1 MKLKNLFLVGS
12 ISLATMSQ
20 ATTIPFTG
28 GSNNGVAICKNHE
41 VYAWGSNEIDSYKNL
56 LGLDTTTSE
65 YMNSICF
72 SPQLVNRNGIIFKQV
87 ESIAGYYNPIMA
99 VSNKGIV
106 YYWGVMNNT
115 LNTQPTPFKSNQNNG
130 YNEDGTLGGEFLG
143 NVKKIKGSDDKFM
156 VLLNDSISLIY
167 TEENGIDTIK
177 NEQGEVIE
185 NIIDISARDNS
196 FFILT
201 SEGTMYGSGSWD
213 GHGSSNIDKV
223 DSVNVMKPV
232 LLEKTM
238 EPLKN
243 VVGMSAGCVCS
254 FAVTKDGKAF
264 GWGDGGWG
272 GCPGVGER
280 KSITYAKPI
289 LAGDYKKISGLD
301 YLSNVKQVG
310 AGRGYGVAIT
320 FDGYLLYWG
329 NNDGN
334 GGVAAADRSEEALEK
349 PIFLTYKDGSIVND
363 AVAIECGHNFA
374 FVVNKKNEYFA
385 FGLNDMGQCG
395 ISRDEKIINYLQPM
409 IIPCELGTPC
419 PSVHLLGD
427 TTTICSNDIL
437 SIEAFVS
444 SIAEETDYTLSWF
457 LNGEKLAATTP
468 SYDAESEGEYK
479 IVMTPKDSLC
489 AITSS
494 YIYVK
499 HEEPIITSIDS
510 ETILSDIEDIKNQ
523 DLIFDLHSE
532 KETNLVIFSDENCTE
547 LIDSIS
553 VVAGENSIK
562 VAGAVASV
570 EENGAHIWAKE
581 VIQTTM
587 YPKEEFDGAKEGS
600 IFMNQGVMLQTIN
613 NAKLR
618 SFKCKFKTIFGS
630 SEISITPFIYKAY
643 EENTQIMFE
652 SYWEGK
658 KQIFSIDDKGTE
670 CTITCDTIIP
680 NNGIYV
686 VGMELEGSGYIIYT
700 QNVLASN
707 QGSSPLF
714 NESISDINNLGIE
727 WVGNTMVS
735 TSGIPM
741 QENSYYDIVFTD
753 IESSNCGATKLT
765 TLLTTTTNI
774 KDAFDAPINPDT
786 LVDVYNANGI
796 LLKKQ
801 VKYQNAFDRLK
812 SGIYM
817 INGVKI
823 IYVKK

>member
-1 MKLKNLFLVGS
+1 MK
-12 ISLATMSQ
+12 
-20 ATTIPFTG
+20 
-28 GSNNGVAICKNHE
+28 
-41 VYAWGSNEIDSYKNL
+41 
-56 LGLDTTTSE
+56 
-65 YMNSICF
+65 
-72 SPQLVNRNGIIFKQV
+72 NR
-87 ESIAGYYNPIMA
+87 
-99 VSNKGIV
+99 
-106 YYWGVMNNT
+106 
-115 LNTQPTPFKSNQNNG
+115 
-130 YNEDGTLGGEFLG
+130 
-143 NVKKIKGSDDKFM
+143 
-156 VLLNDSISLIY
+156 
-167 TEENGIDTIK
+167 
-177 NEQGEVIE
+177 
-185 NIIDISARDNS
+185 
-196 FFILT
+196 
-201 SEGTMYGSGSWD
+201 
-213 GHGSSNIDKV
+213 
-223 DSVNVMKPV
+223 
-232 LLEKTM
+232 
-238 EPLKN
+238 
-243 VVGMSAGCVCS
+243 
-254 FAVTKDGKAF
+254 
-264 GWGDGGWG
+264 
-272 GCPGVGER
+272 
-280 KSITYAKPI
+280 
-289 LAGDYKKISGLD
+289 
-301 YLSNVKQVG
+301 
-310 AGRGYGVAIT
+310 
-320 FDGYLLYWG
+320 
-329 NNDGN
+329 
-334 GGVAAADRSEEALEK
+334 
-349 PIFLTYKDGSIVND
+349 
-363 AVAIECGHNFA
+363 
-374 FVVNKKNEYFA
+374 
-385 FGLNDMGQCG
+385 
-395 ISRDEKIINYLQPM
+395 
-409 IIPCELGTPC
+409 
-419 PSVHLLGD
+419 
-427 TTTICSNDIL
+427 
-437 SIEAFVS
+437 
-444 SIAEETDYTLSWF
+444 
-457 LNGEKLAATTP
+457 
-468 SYDAESEGEYK
+468 
-479 IVMTPKDSLC
+479 
-489 AITSS
+489 
-494 YIYVK
+494 
-499 HEEPIITSIDS
+499 IITSIDS

-523 DLIFDLHSE
+523 DLIFDLHSV

-618 SFKCKFKTIFGS
+618 SFKCKFKTYAGS

-643 EENTQIMFE
+643 EENTLILFE

-686 VGMELEGSGYIIYT
+686 VGMELKGSGYQIYT
-700 QNVLASN
+700 QTVPSTYQKNT
-707 QGSSPLF
+707 PLF

-817 INGVKI
+817 VNGVKI